1 MSWNKSLPQIE
12 NLVLNGTRVDWP
24 SVLQLARL
32 LPALK
37 ELHICANGRPLCAIT
52 LKVLDFK
59 ND

>member
-37 ELHICANGRPLCAIT
+37 ELHICANGRLLCVNT
-52 LKVLDFK
+52 
-59 ND
+59 